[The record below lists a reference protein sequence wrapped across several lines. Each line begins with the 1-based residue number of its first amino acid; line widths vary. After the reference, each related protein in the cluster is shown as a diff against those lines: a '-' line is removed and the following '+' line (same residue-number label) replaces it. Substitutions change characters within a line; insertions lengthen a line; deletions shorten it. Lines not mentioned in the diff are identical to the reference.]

1 MKISNQT
8 NNDLVLRIWEIV
20 DEDDVDVLGELK
32 IKKNSSV
39 DESLPEG
46 NIDICEE

>member
-1 MKISNQT
+1 MKISNHT

-20 DEDDVDVLGELK
+20 NEDDVNVLGEIK

-39 DESLPEG
+39 DELLPEG
-46 NIDICEE
+46 NLDICEE